1 MPSDVT
7 PNPVRHNLLTVTW
20 EAEEIHS
27 GPFRHDTRIRCGAQ
41 RLDVTRISDYTTV
54 RGSYI
59 LIGYHT
65 LYFIV
70 LVPASSPTDVMVTR
84 DDGYTVMVSW
94 IYPTNDA
101 DGYVVYYNNQ
111 VKKVEGG
118 DISETTLY
126 DLALGARYNIT
137 VRAYQDILGPPS
149 IPLEYTKG

>member
-1 MPSDVT
+1 M
-7 PNPVRHNLLTVTW
+7 HY
-20 EAEEIHS
+20 
-27 GPFRHDTRIRCGAQ
+27 G
-41 RLDVTRISDYTTV
+41 
-54 RGSYI
+54 I
-59 LIGYHT
+59 LH
-65 LYFIV
+65 FIV
-70 LVPASSPTDVMVTR
+70 LVPASSPTDVNVTL
-84 DDGYTVMVSW
+84 DDGYIVMVSW

-118 DISETTLY
+118 DINQTTLY